1 MERLQKARDIFG
13 PMRISSGYRCA
24 KHPLEAKK
32 ARPGAHASGHA
43 ADVAVRGEEAHRLL
57 KIALEVGFTGIGVQQ
72 KGEGRFIHLDDLDN
86 DLRPTVWSIRKP
98 AVVPYRHKVFTSP
111 LDASRSLA
119 AVLRCGDLRCT
130 ITIYS

>member
-1 MERLQKARDIFG
+1 MNWSDYPNFSAQEFHCSHCGANEMNPEFMKRLQKARDIFG

-24 KHPLEAKK
+24 KHPIEAKK

-43 ADVAVRGEEAHRLL
+43 ADVPVRAEEAHRLL

-86 DLRPTVWSIRKP
+86 DLRPTIWS
-98 AVVPYRHKVFTSP
+98 Y
-111 LDASRSLA
+111 
-119 AVLRCGDLRCT
+119 
-130 ITIYS
+130 

>member
-1 MERLQKARDIFG
+1 VNWSDYPNFSAQEFDCSHCGQNEMNPEFMERLQKARDIFG

-86 DLRPTVWSIRKP
+86 DLRPTVWS
-98 AVVPYRHKVFTSP
+98 Y
-111 LDASRSLA
+111 
-119 AVLRCGDLRCT
+119 
-130 ITIYS
+130 